1 MQVTQEIVT
10 VLADPLLG
18 EVNIVLAGHRIA
30 LSVDEA
36 AQLAKG
42 LVSSLERLRGQAV
55 PDPAASSEPWQVERA
70 PSDAEAMQQR
80 SRALIQATMREK
92 GLSLREEDRR

>member
-1 MQVTQEIVT
+1 MQVTQELVT

-18 EVNIVLAGHRIA
+18 EIHIVLAGHRIT
-30 LSVDEA
+30 LSADDA
-36 AQLAKG
+36 SLLARG
-42 LVSSLERLRGQAV
+42 LASSLERLRGPTA
-55 PDPAASSEPWQVERA
+55 PEPHGAEPWQVERA

-92 GLSLREEDRR
+92 GLSLREEERR